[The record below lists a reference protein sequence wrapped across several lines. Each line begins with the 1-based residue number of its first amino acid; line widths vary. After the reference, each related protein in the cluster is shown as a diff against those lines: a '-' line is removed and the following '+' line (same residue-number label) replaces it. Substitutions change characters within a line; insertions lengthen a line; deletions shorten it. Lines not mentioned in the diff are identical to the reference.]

1 MNSSTK
7 KSYSGSV
14 YVIYNNLIRGYRNL
28 DVLFSWSISKII
40 LNRLLACVILLRHQF
55 FLLYSWMKQHR
66 IMEILILLD
75 NTGYCS
81 SRRRRRRIIQIIE
94 LIIMS
99 SSREYRSRT
108 SNIKLCSLALMV
120 GESIYTKLTTY
131 RNDVRLNQSVLFF
144 FLTNNRILLNIK
156 HWNTVGTNSQ
166 TDNYN
171 LIVKQKTS

>member
-40 LNRLLACVILLRHQF
+40 LNRLLACVILLRHV
-55 FLLYSWMKQHR
+55 LYSWMKQHR

-75 NTGYCS
+75 NRLVFQPPPPTPP
-81 SRRRRRRIIQIIE
+81 IIQIIE
-94 LIIMS
+94 LIIML

-120 GESIYTKLTTY
+120 GESIYTKLT
-131 RNDVRLNQSVLFF
+131 
-144 FLTNNRILLNIK
+144 
-156 HWNTVGTNSQ
+156 
-166 TDNYN
+166 
-171 LIVKQKTS
+171 